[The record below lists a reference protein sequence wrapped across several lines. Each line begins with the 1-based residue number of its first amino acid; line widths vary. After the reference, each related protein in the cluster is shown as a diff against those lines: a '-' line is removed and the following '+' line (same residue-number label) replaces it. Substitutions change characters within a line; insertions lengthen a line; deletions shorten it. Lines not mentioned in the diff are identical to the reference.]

1 MHGLRCTANHARAA
15 RRWIGGP
22 HFLSETFLFVL
33 LLLQRSPFEVAADG
47 TLFVEVPV
55 DVHVHKVC
63 EMRLVFCAEAG
74 AGDAVPTA
82 VQALRGQ
89 FVRAFIYISA
99 RTGNRMRRL
108 DRVIDPIIKVAAVSQ
123 RMFFCSGVPAC
134 TGERMGRIGKGDG
147 LECMIFRAD
156 ISVPQ
161 TENRML

>member
-1 MHGLRCTANHARAA
+1 M
-15 RRWIGGP
+15 
-22 HFLSETFLFVL
+22 SETFLFVL

-89 FVRAFIYISA
+89 FVRAFIYITA

-108 DRVIDPIIKVAAVSQ
+108 DRVIDPIIKVAAV
-123 RMFFCSGVPAC
+123 R
-134 TGERMGRIGKGDG
+134 K
-147 LECMIFRAD
+147 
-156 ISVPQ
+156 
-161 TENRML
+161 